1 MKIGEYL
8 DQVAANYVPGVAAYY
23 KPLNPNPWDKA
34 HDEFQESLQSKDLEI
49 MLAAAQAFASRC
61 LELIERFKRDSQP
74 SKGVS
79 VIDAVHMMSE
89 ERVMA
94 HQSVKYKECYKCR
107 TKEGLGLESYGEEAL
122 QVRVV
127 CKACKVKLPSR

>member
-1 MKIGEYL
+1 MKIGDYL
-8 DQVAANYVPGVAAYY
+8 DQVASAYVPGVAAYY
-23 KPLNPNPWDKA
+23 QPLNPNPWNRA
-34 HDEFQESLQSKDLEI
+34 HDDFQESLKSPDFDHRLD
-49 MLAAAQAFASRC
+49 AAKAFASRC